1 MRKKKGLITAV
12 ILAAA
17 VMLSG
22 CQKEISSADPSFPS
36 SIKNTGSSEI
46 MAEPYTESYASRHP
60 ELIASIEGYD
70 ANGVLVEEQENTQ
83 MSDIQ
88 LVLTTTESYVDGTHY
103 AVSSD
108 GVKTK
113 TSSWEF
119 SYQDGK
125 VSKKQVLVY
134 SDENA
139 LQENSESD
147 MQSYTVEYT
156 YTGDGN
162 VSTETTKVTTESGS
176 KKTKSVMTYFYT
188 EDGICSGYTLFN
200 MQDNIL
206 QETKYV
212 NNTNGKPVK
221 EKTYS
226 SDGTCIQT
234 VINSYNSD
242 GTISQTEIKDSSGNT
257 TERRNYIYDKNGYLI
272 KSLLY
277 QMEDEK
283 LTPYRAYIFQY

>member
-17 VMLSG
+17 VILSG

-46 MAEPYTESYASRHP
+46 TAEPYTESYASRHP
-60 ELIASIEGYD
+60 KLIASIEGYD
-70 ANGVLVEEQENTQ
+70 ANGVLAEEQENTH

-88 LVLTTTESYVDGTHY
+88 LVLTTTESYVGGAHY
-103 AVSSD
+103 AVSPD
-108 GVKTK
+108 GVKAK

-134 SDENA
+134 SGENA

-162 VSTETTKVTTESGS
+162 ISTETTKVTTESGS
-176 KKTKSVMTYFYT
+176 KKAKSVMTYFYT

-226 SDGTCIQT
+226 SDGACIQT
-234 VINSYNSD
+234 VMNSYNSD
-242 GTISQTEIKDSSGNT
+242 GTISQTEIKDASGNT
-257 TERRNYIYDKNGYLI
+257 TERRNYIYDKNGYLV

-277 QMEDEK
+277 QMEDGK

>member
-17 VMLSG
+17 VILGG
-22 CQKEISSADPSFPS
+22 CQKEVSSADQSFPS
-36 SIKNTGSSEI
+36 SIKDTGSSEV
-46 MAEPYTESYASRHP
+46 MVEPYRESYASGHP
-60 ELIASIEGYD
+60 KLVTSIEGYD
-70 ANGVLVEEQENTQ
+70 AKGVLTEEQENTH

-88 LVLTTTESYVDGTHY
+88 LVLAATDNYVGGTRH

-134 SDENA
+134 SDENV

-147 MQSYTVEYT
+147 MQNYTVEYT

-162 VSTETTKVTTESGS
+162 ISTETTKVTTESGS
-176 KKTKSVMTYFYT
+176 HKTKSVMTYFYT
-188 EDGICSGYTLFN
+188 EEGTCSGYTLFN

-206 QETKYV
+206 QETRYI

-234 VINSYNSD
+234 VMNNYNPD
-242 GTISQTEIKDSSGNT
+242 GTISQTVVKDASGAI

-277 QMEDEK
+277 QSEDGK
-283 LTPYRAYIFQY
+283 LTPYRAYIFRY

>member
-17 VMLSG
+17 VILSG

-46 MAEPYTESYASRHP
+46 TAELYTESYASRHP
-60 ELIASIEGYD
+60 KLIASIEGYD
-70 ANGVLVEEQENTQ
+70 ANGVLAEEQENTH

-88 LVLTTTESYVDGTHY
+88 LVLTTTENYVDGTHY
-103 AVSSD
+103 VISSD
-108 GVKTK
+108 GVKAK

-134 SDENA
+134 SGENA
-139 LQENSESD
+139 LQENSKSD

-188 EDGICSGYTLFN
+188 EEGICSGYTLFN

-226 SDGTCIQT
+226 SDGACIQT
-234 VINSYNSD
+234 VMNSYNSD
-242 GTISQTEIKDSSGNT
+242 GTISQTEIKDVSGNP

-277 QMEDEK
+277 QMEDGK